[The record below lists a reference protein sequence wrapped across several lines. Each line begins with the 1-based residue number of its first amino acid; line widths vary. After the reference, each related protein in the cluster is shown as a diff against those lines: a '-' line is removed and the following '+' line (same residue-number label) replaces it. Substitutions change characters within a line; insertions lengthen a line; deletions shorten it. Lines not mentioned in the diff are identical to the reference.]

1 MLPPFFDTGSPI
13 VRWFDLLHDTGR
25 ASYAV
30 SINSV
35 RKFQRIKFNL
45 FSEGEMMII
54 VSRGIR
60 DAISFSVYFLQTVI
74 RRISITW
81 IEKVILIENRNIV
94 PVDEIED
101 SITLYN
107 IYIHKKKSR
116 KFFHKDSSNIF
127 STEERRNFKFH
138 SRWHAMINFFQDRCI
153 RFNYPINL
161 NHNLRKAF
169 NRFNRF

>member
-1 MLPPFFDTGSPI
+1 MLLPFFDTGSPI

-107 IYIHKKKSR
+107 IYIYIKKNVENFSIKIQATSSR
-116 KFFHKDSSNIF
+116 PRNEGISSF
-127 STEERRNFKFH
+127 TRVGT
-138 SRWHAMINFFQDRCI
+138 Q
-153 RFNYPINL
+153 
-161 NHNLRKAF
+161 
-169 NRFNRF
+169 